1 MIVKT
6 VFIVKKEQL
15 PIEENVNI
23 VRWIVK
29 IYKVNHHNI
38 EKKTNKTTDLKLTI
52 SAIRWRKWGCMFKYR
67 VKFTDDNTAEVTASR
82 DTIILLETLIRYGIV
97 KKITVKS

>member
-1 MIVKT
+1 MNQCYLLGLSN
-6 VFIVKKEQL
+6 FIA
-15 PIEENVNI
+15 
-23 VRWIVK
+23 
-29 IYKVNHHNI
+29 
-38 EKKTNKTTDLKLTI
+38 DLTGYTG
-52 SAIRWRKWGCMFKYR
+52 RKRGCMFKYR

>member
-1 MIVKT
+1 MNQCYLLGLSNFQSCPYRLYGGEREDI
-6 VFIVKKEQL
+6 
-15 PIEENVNI
+15 
-23 VRWIVK
+23 
-29 IYKVNHHNI
+29 
-38 EKKTNKTTDLKLTI
+38 
-52 SAIRWRKWGCMFKYR
+52 MFKYR

>member
-6 VFIVKKEQL
+6 EFIVKIEQL
-15 PIEENVNI
+15 LMEENVNI

-52 SAIRWRKWGCMFKYR
+52 SARRWRKRGK
-67 VKFTDDNTAEVTASR
+67 N
-82 DTIILLETLIRYGIV
+82 DTGRIKQSFG
-97 KKITVKS
+97 